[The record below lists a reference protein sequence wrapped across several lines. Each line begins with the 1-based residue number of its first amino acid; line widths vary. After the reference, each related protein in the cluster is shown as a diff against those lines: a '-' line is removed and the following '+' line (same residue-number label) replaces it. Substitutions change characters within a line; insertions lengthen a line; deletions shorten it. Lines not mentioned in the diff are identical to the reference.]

1 MMIVTNA
8 LEEDVEV
15 VFNTEDVEAV
25 ISDSFLINVVDT
37 WSLWWGSTTW
47 QQFASQI
54 QEAELL
60 SGVSQ
65 NEADG
70 KK

>member
-1 MMIVTNA
+1 MIVTNA

-37 WSLWWGSTTW
+37 
-47 QQFASQI
+47 
-54 QEAELL
+54 
-60 SGVSQ
+60 
-65 NEADG
+65 
-70 KK
+70 